1 MGKDIVYQLL
11 FIFIR
16 LTVVWWI
23 QLVKF
28 QSSRTRT
35 PTIIVSWAFK
45 NLHNSCFQKNCVKS
59 VQIRSFYWSVV
70 SSIQTGNGKIR
81 TGKKLCIWTL
91 FTQRNFLDGCWWT
104 CCYNQN
110 TKLSIF
116 LECPGQ
122 DISGNKVRVFSKKI
136 RFYWVNKAKI
146 D

>member
-35 PTIIVSWAFK
+35 PTIIVSWAFR

-59 VQIRSFYWSVV
+59 VQIRSFYWSFV

-81 TGKKLCIWTL
+81 TRKNSVFGHFSHRETFWMVADELALIIK
-91 FTQRNFLDGCWWT
+91 TQSYQSFWNV
-104 CCYNQN
+104 QVM
-110 TKLSIF
+110 IF
-116 LECPGQ
+116 LETK
-122 DISGNKVRVFSKKI
+122 SGFSLKK
-136 RFYWVNKAKI
+136 
-146 D
+146 